1 VKDLLRGVVS
11 AVSAVSAAGVEGD
24 DGGDEGAEMV
34 RGFGEVV
41 EREIAEAEEEVVE
54 LGEEAVG
61 VMKGIE
67 KVSFGSWAR
76 GWVSC

>member
-1 VKDLLRGVVS
+1 
-11 AVSAVSAAGVEGD
+11 
-24 DGGDEGAEMV
+24 MV